1 MSVLADIKMLNAM
14 SKTMLISA
22 QKQVDPPI
30 LAPSEA
36 SVQGIRAVPGGIIY
50 GGIDPITGNQLL
62 RPLSMGGDLSHA
74 YVLQEQRRV
83 SIKEAFYTSL
93 LVYTYSNNATAT
105 EVVSTNEQKLRI
117 LGSKVSRIQ
126 GEFLYPMLIRQLGLM
141 YRLNLLP
148 KLPNGVSFENID
160 FEIEFINTWNRY
172 QKVQESNGLFQ
183 LNNMV
188 DRIRSFNPDVVNSL
202 NWDEILKLV
211 SQANGVPSN
220 LFN

>member
-1 MSVLADIKMLNAM
+1 
-14 SKTMLISA
+14 
-22 QKQVDPPI
+22 
-30 LAPSEA
+30 
-36 SVQGIRAVPGGIIY
+36 
-50 GGIDPITGNQLL
+50 
-62 RPLSMGGDLSHA
+62 MGGDLSHA

-160 FEIEFINTWNRY
+160 FEIEFITTWNRH

-220 LFN
+220 VFN